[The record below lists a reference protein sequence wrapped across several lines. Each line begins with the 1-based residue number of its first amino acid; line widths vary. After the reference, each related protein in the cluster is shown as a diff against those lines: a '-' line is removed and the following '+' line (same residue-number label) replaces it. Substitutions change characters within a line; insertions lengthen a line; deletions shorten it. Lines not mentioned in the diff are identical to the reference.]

1 MRGPATTNLDE
12 RDGVDAVLGGNLEA
26 NSATGGLGVPLSLG
40 TGLNQGVDL
49 VVVRS
54 GEDAGLVGGGDG
66 GGVGGVG
73 ETDGGGE
80 GGDVGV
86 LDVEAGRGTSQ
97 EALVADDGV
106 DVGGGALEQ
115 VEEAAE
121 VELGL
126 LEVQVEL
133 GTLLLRLR
141 QEGEGTLKL
150 QALGEVVG
158 GLDLSV
164 KGIQGVPRLGEG
176 DAWSG
181 RNTDQQELKT
191 RGNDGAELEPA
202 PILSVRGAKQLEMA
216 RKRRR
221 RSTEDALILWEVG
234 STVLLIRE
242 LSLDLLVPRR
252 GSSQP
257 PGYVTFVSPTQLVL
271 SHVFDEADGAGGY
284 SYRARGGLV
293 VAALA
298 SHLEGNI
305 VGGVALDLD
314 GTGGQVVEVL
324 VEQLK
329 GAHRC

>member
-1 MRGPATTNLDE
+1 M
-12 RDGVDAVLGGNLEA
+12 
-26 NSATGGLGVPLSLG
+26 
-40 TGLNQGVDL
+40 
-49 VVVRS
+49 VVGS
-54 GEDAGLVGGGDG
+54 GEDAALVRGGDG

-86 LDVEAGRGTSQ
+86 LDVKAGRGTSQ
-97 EALVADDGV
+97 EALVADDTV
-106 DVGGGALEQ
+106 NVGDGALEQ

-133 GTLLLRLR
+133 GALLLRLR
-141 QEGEGTLKL
+141 QEGEGTLEL

-158 GLDLSV
+158 GLDLGV
-164 KGIQGVPRLGEG
+164 KGVQGVPRLGEG
-176 DAWSG
+176 DAWSW
-181 RNTDQQELKT
+181 RNNDQQQLAT
-191 RGNDGAELEPA
+191 RSKHSAEVNPA
-202 PILSVRGAKQLEMA
+202 PVLSVRGAQQLELA
-216 RKRRR
+216 RESRRC
-221 RSTEDALILWEVG
+221 TTAGALILREVEC
-234 STVLLIRE
+234 TVFLVRE
-242 LSLDLLVPRR
+242 LSLNLLVPRK

-271 SHVFDEADGAGGY
+271 SHVLDEADGTGGY

-314 GTGGQVVEVL
+314 GTSGQVVEVL
-324 VEQLK
+324 VEQLEE
-329 GAHRC
+329 AHRC